1 MQKPSRN
8 SYKRSILL
16 GALTG
21 LGIALVFAA
30 GFFFHDL
37 IGPRA
42 AMAVQ
47 TTGTDANGYQLL
59 NEVQNLLD
67 RNYLR
72 DQPSQTERAYGAIR
86 GMLGTLNDHYTFF
99 VDPPV
104 AQSQSDVLA
113 GTYGGIG
120 IQIQRAENGDL
131 LLFPFDG
138 SPAQAAGIDNG
149 DVLKAINGQAVD
161 PSTQPDA
168 LDQMMSGEVKEGSG
182 ITLTFAKHDTG
193 ESQTQFVP
201 FAVINIPSVIWR
213 V

>member
-86 GMLGTLNDHYTFF
+86 GMLATLNDHYTFF

-104 AQSQSDVLA
+104 AQSESDVLA
-113 GTYGGIG
+113 GTYGGVG
-120 IQIQRAENGDL
+120 VQIKRNEQGDL
-131 LLFPFDG
+131 ILYPYPD
-138 SPAQAAGIDNG
+138 SPAISAGVEDG
-149 DVLKAINGQAVD
+149 DILLAINEVPVDPATQADAVD
-161 PSTQPDA
+161 
-168 LDQMMSGEVKEGSG
+168 
-182 ITLTFAKHDTG
+182 
-193 ESQTQFVP
+193 
-201 FAVINIPSVIWR
+201 
-213 V
+213 